1 MFNFIK
7 NKLQKIYS
15 TIAVKFHDI
24 FSKNS
29 IDQATI
35 NELQEILLKA
45 DTGVATTKKLIS
57 QIQDSFQKGTIS
69 TGKDI
74 QNLVESELLTV
85 LNTTQFTK
93 NPQIY
98 LLVGINGSGK
108 TTFAG
113 KLAHFLKEQN
123 KSVILAAA
131 DTFRAAA
138 PEQLQQWAK
147 QSDTTLVMGKAGQE
161 PASVTFDACQLFK
174 DTNADALIIDT
185 AGRLQTKEN
194 LMKELEKI
202 KRIIERQLPNHDL
215 CTMLTID
222 AMLGQNSFSQAK
234 LFHEATHID
243 GIALTKMDGTAKGGI
258 IFSITQELKIP
269 VIFLCF
275 GEHLQDIALFNSQ
288 EYVQNLLGQD
298 VLFKSHKTKL
308 NV

>member
-7 NKLQKIYS
+7 EKLQKIYS
-15 TIAVKFHDI
+15 GIATKFHDI

-45 DTGVATTKKLIS
+45 DTGVATSKELIAQIQEAYQKGSITTGQDIKKLM
-57 QIQDSFQKGTIS
+57 
-69 TGKDI
+69 
-74 QNLVESELLTV
+74 EAELLAV
-85 LNTTQFTK
+85 LNTVQYTK
-93 NPQIY
+93 QPQIY

-113 KLAHFLKEQN
+113 KLAYFFKQQN

-147 QSDTTLVMGKAGQE
+147 QSDATLVMGKPGQE
-161 PASVTFDACQLFK
+161 PASVTFDACELFK
-174 DTNADALIIDT
+174 KTNADILIIDT

-202 KRIIERQLPNHDL
+202 KRIIQRQLPNYAL
-215 CTMLTID
+215 STILTID
-222 AMLGQNSFSQAK
+222 AMLGQNSFNQAK
-234 LFHEATHID
+234 LFNESTHLD
-243 GIALTKMDGTAKGGI
+243 GIVLTKMDGTAKGGI
-258 IFSITQELKIP
+258 IFSIVQELKIP
-269 VIFLCF
+269 IIFLCF
-275 GEHLQDIALFNSQ
+275 GEHLQDLIYFNNEQ
-288 EYVQNLLGQD
+288 YIQNLLGQSSS
-298 VLFKSHKTKL
+298 LFTSHKNL
-308 NV
+308 

>member
-7 NKLQKIYS
+7 EKLQKIYS
-15 TIAVKFHDI
+15 AVSTKFHDI

-35 NELQEILLKA
+35 NELEEILLKA
-45 DTGVATTKKLIS
+45 DTGVTATKKLIS
-57 QIQDSFQKGTIS
+57 QIQEAYQKGAIS
-69 TGKDI
+69 TGQDVQK
-74 QNLVESELLTV
+74 LVETELLSV
-85 LNTTQFTK
+85 LNQTTFTK
-93 NPQIY
+93 HPQIY

-113 KLAHFLKEQN
+113 KLAYFLKQQN

-138 PEQLQQWAK
+138 PEQLQQWAQK
-147 QSDTTLVMGKAGQE
+147 SDATLIMGKPGQE

-174 DTNADALIIDT
+174 NNKADTLIIDT

-202 KRIIERQLPNHDL
+202 KRIIERQLPNYSL
-215 CTMLTID
+215 CTILTID
-222 AMLGQNSFSQAK
+222 AMLGQNSFNQAK
-234 LFHEATHID
+234 LFHEATNID

-258 IFSITQELKIP
+258 IFSIAEELKIP
-269 VIFLCF
+269 ILFLCF
-275 GEHLQDIALFNSQ
+275 GEHLHDLIAFNSEQ
-288 EYVQNLLGQD
+288 YIQNLLGQNSI
-298 VLFKSHKTKL
+298 FTSHKNKA
-308 NV
+308 